1 MSYSPSYPFIR
12 PCTRVIPPLI
22 ASKGLPCIKLAASIS
37 PINLLQPMVTSV
49 ASFFIAYFGRFPPP
63 VANEGLEE
71 FATKKV
77 VILVVTATNIA
88 KCRCFFLQDTSM
100 SSSLECTM
108 V

>member
-1 MSYSPSYPFIR
+1 MYQI
-12 PCTRVIPPLI
+12 
-22 ASKGLPCIKLAASIS
+22 GASIS
-37 PINLLQPMVTSV
+37 PINLLQPMVTGA
-49 ASFFIAYFGRFPPP
+49 ASFLIAYVGRFPPA

-77 VILVVTATNIA
+77 VILVVTVTNIA
-88 KCRCFFLQDTSM
+88 KCRCCFLQDTLM